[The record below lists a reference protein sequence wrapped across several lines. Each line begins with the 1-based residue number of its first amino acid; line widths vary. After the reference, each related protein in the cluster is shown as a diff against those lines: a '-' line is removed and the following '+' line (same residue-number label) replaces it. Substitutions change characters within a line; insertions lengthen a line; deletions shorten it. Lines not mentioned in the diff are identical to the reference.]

1 MAFDPEAFLAKTD
14 QSFGFDPDTFLAE
27 TDQDSGFN
35 PDAFLQKFQEPKG
48 PGAIDYA
55 GAFATDIGI
64 SEAGRLGGA
73 TIGTAILPGIGTA
86 VGYVVGGLGSG
97 AAGSIA
103 RQRILN
109 PDGEISYGQVFADAL
124 INLIPG
130 AKAGKFGVSAVA
142 RQARIGAGISGAA
155 NITESVIDDG
165 DLPTFEEFSK
175 AGITGAALGAGL
187 GMSGEAFNKA
197 YSKFAG
203 LPSRKLTEA
212 FKIGDK
218 DAKLLINGVEKTG
231 EEYAE
236 MLPKNFNDIKLG
248 ISESYSDE
256 LIRARVLQDEVAGGQ
271 IKDAG
276 KLKVKSDDSDFYLQR
291 RLSSQKITE
300 KGEEAMRLVDLDGD
314 FLRVKAEELGVEPE
328 LLSRSVNQYLYA
340 KHGVAYNK
348 ANRAKYQGDG
358 AAGKSTKDFKNIIDD
373 FESQGLNNQLKESIE
388 LRRDLSK
395 RILNTLQEGG
405 LISKVEAD
413 KLRKRFPDYV
423 PLNRI
428 METDE
433 LADVVSSV
441 SNRGGRYET
450 TSPGMFR
457 AKGSALEVDDI
468 YKNIFDNLINAT
480 QRAEVN
486 KANQAFLKL
495 LRDNPKEAKD
505 IAKIVKPEVV
515 GTKLVKDTSNAANTL
530 RAEGKRPPSKKVPEY
545 KDADKNVLTVFENG
559 KPLHIKLTDP
569 RLAAALKG
577 TNKQEV
583 EGLLKLALRSNRFLG
598 GLYTRQNPEFLVPN
612 LFRDRS
618 EAFVNSIKNM
628 KFGGALKLLNP
639 FSIVNEDMRTIRRN
653 LLGNKAE
660 PGTKQAEL
668 DDIYEEFVKAG
679 GRTGGVGLSTVK
691 DINESIKELSGK
703 LNQPAKS
710 KAKTFNKFIN
720 RVNEYFENASR
731 FAVYRNNRAGGMTPD
746 QAAFAAR
753 NSSFDPN
760 LQGSEGDA
768 IRALYLFSNPAIQGA
783 KNFLRSMNPKK
794 NPKTFTSVMAALG
807 GVTYTV
813 DRWNSL
819 TDENWRDEVGDYK
832 TNKHITI
839 VTGKDP
845 DGNLEYVSIPIGY
858 SMVPYKITADYA
870 QRIMFSEEEDINVSE
885 VAKDLTES
893 VLDAYNPMGGSPVP
907 TVFRP
912 ILEIQR
918 NKNGIGQD
926 IRPEWLEK
934 QNVSVVERIH
944 PWTADTQGGE
954 LAMNLSEQL
963 EDMGYEVSP
972 STLLYL
978 YQTYTGGPGKTVQRL
993 FDVTSKLWNGDKI
1006 NPSDIPISRRFYGKT
1021 YTKKFENRK
1030 GERQLL
1036 ENIEKQ
1042 ENTTRAKASRI
1053 AFKYKS
1059 KLKNA
1064 TSELERE
1071 RIGQDMLNDPE
1082 VDAAVFRRI
1091 ETFLEDERDGITPQD
1106 KQMRSKLKTNASKA
1120 QYYMERIKDMD
1131 REEAAIYIQG
1141 QIDRGLLTKNVE
1153 ELILGMQSFQSTFGN

>member
-1 MAFDPEAFLAKTD
+1 MAVDLSGFYQIVNKPREVDL
-14 QSFGFDPDTFLAE
+14 SGFDQIVNKPREIDL
-27 TDQDSGFN
+27 SGF
-35 PDAFLQKFQEPKG
+35 DLAVGREPEG

-64 SEAGRLGGA
+64 SELGRLGSATAGA
-73 TIGTAILPGIGTA
+73 ALGAKYGTFLGPKGIALGAAGGFIL
-86 VGYVVGGLGSG
+86 GGLGFG

-109 PDGEISYGQVFADAL
+109 PDGEISKGQVFADAL

-130 AKAGKFGVSAVA
+130 AKAGKFGFSAVA
-142 RQARIGAGISGAA
+142 RQARIGAGISGGA
-155 NITESVIDDG
+155 NIAETVIDED
-165 DLPTFEEFSK
+165 DLPTFEELAK
-175 AGITGAALGAGL
+175 AGLTGAALGAGL
-187 GMSGEAFNKA
+187 GISGEAFSKA

-212 FKIGDK
+212 FKIGDP

-231 EEYAE
+231 EEYAK
-236 MLPKNFNDIKLG
+236 MLPKTFNDIKLG

-256 LIRARVLQDEVAGGQ
+256 LIRARVLQNEVASGQ

-276 KLKVKSDDSDFYLQR
+276 PLKVKSDDSDFYLQR

-314 FLRVKAEELGVEPE
+314 FLRLKAEELGTESE

-348 ANRAKYQGDG
+348 ANRARYKKDG
-358 AAGKSTKDFKNIIDD
+358 AAGESTKDFKNIIDD
-373 FESQGLNNQLKESIE
+373 FESQGLDNQLKESIE

-395 RILNTLQEGG
+395 RILNTLQDGG

-428 METDE
+428 METDD
-433 LADVVSSV
+433 LDDVVSSV

-450 TSPGMFR
+450 KSPGIYR
-457 AKGSALEVDDI
+457 AKGSPLEVDDI

-486 KANQAFLKL
+486 KTNQAFVKL
-495 LRDNPKEAKD
+495 LRDNPEEAKN
-505 IAKIVKPEVV
+505 IAKIVK
-515 GTKLVKDTSNAANTL
+515 GRK
-530 RAEGKRPPSKKVPEY
+530 SKEKE
-545 KDADKNVLTVFENG
+545 DKVLTVFENG
-559 KPLHIKLTDP
+559 KPLQIELTDP

-577 TNKQEV
+577 NNKQEV
-583 EGLLKLALRSNRFLG
+583 EGLLKLALKSNRLLG
-598 GLYTRQNPEFLVPN
+598 GLYTRMNPDFLIPN

-639 FSIVNEDMRTIRRN
+639 FSVVNEDMRTIQRN

-710 KAKTFNKFIN
+710 KAKTFNKF
-720 RVNEYFENASR
+720 VNGDNEVFENASR
-731 FAVYRNNRAGGMTPD
+731 FAVYRNNRANGMTPD

-760 LQGSEGDA
+760 LQGAEGDA

-807 GVTYTV
+807 GVNYTI
-813 DRWNSL
+813 DKWNSL
-819 TDENWRDEVGDYK
+819 TDENWRDKVGKWK
-832 TNKHITI
+832 TDKHISI
-839 VTGKDP
+839 VTGKKPNGDL
-845 DGNLEYVSIPIGY
+845 NYVSIPIGY

-870 QRIMFSEEEDINVSE
+870 QRIMFSEEENIDVSE
-885 VAKDLTES
+885 VAKDLRSS

-912 ILEIQR
+912 ILELQR
-918 NKNGIGQD
+918 NKDGIGQD
-926 IRPEWLEK
+926 IRPDWLEK
-934 QNVSVVERIH
+934 QNVSVVERIN

-972 STLLYL
+972 GALLYL
-978 YQTYTGGPGKTVQRL
+978 YQTYTGGPGKFVQRL
-993 FDVTSKLWNGDKI
+993 FDVTSKLWNGGKASP
-1006 NPSDIPISRRFYGKT
+1006 NDIPVLRRFYGET
-1021 YTKKFENRK
+1021 YTKAFENRT
-1030 GERQLL
+1030 GERQIL
-1036 ENIEKQ
+1036 ENIQKQ
-1042 ENTTRAKASRI
+1042 ENTTRARVFRTS
-1053 AFKYKS
+1053 FKYQKR
-1059 KLKNA
+1059 LQNA
-1064 TSELERE
+1064 KSELERE

-1082 VDAAVFRRI
+1082 VDAAVFRKI

-1106 KQMRSKLKTNASKA
+1106 KQVRSKLKTNASKA
-1120 QYYMERIKDMD
+1120 QYYIERIKNMD
-1131 REEAAIYIQG
+1131 REEAARYIQG

-1153 ELILGMQSFQSTFGN
+1153 ELILGMQSFQSIFGN

>member
-1 MAFDPEAFLAKTD
+1 MSFDPDAFLAKTD
-14 QSFGFDPDTFLAE
+14 QGFGFDPDAFLSKA
-27 TDQDSGFN
+27 DQGSGFD
-35 PDAFLQKFQEPKG
+35 PDAFLQKFQEPEG

-55 GAFATDIGI
+55 GAFAADIGI
-64 SEAGRLGGA
+64 SESGRLGGA
-73 TIGTAILPGIGTA
+73 AIGTAIAPGLGTA
-86 VGYVVGGLGSG
+86 IGYVIGGLGSG

-109 PDGEISYGQVFADAL
+109 PDGDISYGQVFADAL

-130 AKAGKFGVSAVA
+130 AKGAKFGVSAVA
-142 RQARIGAGISGAA
+142 RQAGIGAGISGGA
-155 NITESVIDDG
+155 NIAESVIDDG
-165 DLPTFEEFSK
+165 DLPTLEELAK

-187 GMSGEAFNKA
+187 GMSGEAFSKA

-203 LPSRKLTEA
+203 LPSRRLTEA
-212 FKIGDK
+212 FKIGEK

-291 RLSSQKITE
+291 RLSGQKISE
-300 KGEEAMRLVDLDGD
+300 KAEEATKLVDLDGD
-314 FLRVKAEELGVEPE
+314 FLMAKAQEIGAEPE

-340 KHGVAYNK
+340 KHGLAYNK
-348 ANRAKYQGDG
+348 ANKAKYKKDG
-358 AAGKSTKDFKNIIDD
+358 AAGKNTKDFKNIIDD
-373 FESQGLNNQLKESIE
+373 FESQGLDNQLKESIE

-395 RILNTLQEGG
+395 RILNTLEDGG
-405 LISKVEAD
+405 LINKVEAD
-413 KLRKRFPDYV
+413 KLRKKFPDYV

-433 LADVVSSV
+433 LDDVVSSV

-450 TSPGMFR
+450 KSAGMYR
-457 AKGSALEVDDI
+457 AKGSDLEVDDI

-486 KANQAFLKL
+486 KANQAFVKL

-505 IAKIVKPEVV
+505 IAKIVKGKKPE
-515 GTKLVKDTSNAANTL
+515 TN
-530 RAEGKRPPSKKVPEY
+530 
-545 KDADKNVLTVFENG
+545 DKNVLTVFENG
-559 KPLHIKLTDP
+559 KPLQVELTDP
-569 RLAAALKG
+569 KLAAALKG
-577 TNKQEV
+577 NNKQEV
-583 EGLLKLALRSNRFLG
+583 EGLLKLALKSNRFLG

-639 FSIVNEDMRTIRRN
+639 FSVVNEDMRTIRRN

-710 KAKTFNKFIN
+710 KAKTFNKWIN

-731 FAVYRNNRAGGMTPD
+731 FAVYRNNRAGGMTQD

-794 NPKTFTSVMAALG
+794 NPKTFTSVMGALG

-813 DRWNSL
+813 DKWNSL
-819 TDENWRDEVGDYK
+819 TDENWREQVGEYK

-870 QRIMFSEEEDINVSE
+870 QRIMFSEDEDINAPE
-885 VAKDLTES
+885 VAENLMNS

-926 IRPEWLEK
+926 IKPDWLEK
-934 QNVSVVERIH
+934 QNVSVVEKIH

-972 STLLYL
+972 GTLLYL

-1006 NPSDIPISRRFYGKT
+1006 NPSDVPISRRFYGKT

-1030 GERQLL
+1030 GERQII

-1042 ENTTRAKASRI
+1042 ENTTSAKASRI

-1071 RIGQDMLNDPE
+1071 RIGQDMFNDPD
-1082 VDAAVFRRI
+1082 VDAAVERRI

-1106 KQMRSKLKTNASKA
+1106 KQVRSKLRTNASKA

-1141 QIDRGLLTKNVE
+1141 QIDRGLLTKNIE
-1153 ELILGMQSFQSTFGN
+1153 ELILGMQSFQSAFGN